1 MLEAN
6 EMRYYTHIVAAILF
20 FLLFDYIFNIE
31 NEDLLFGIILTSFIS
46 VFPDLIDIIS
56 KSKHRGFGH
65 SLLLW
70 IPIIFLIG
78 IISFNI
84 GNLIILAAVL
94 TALVSHILLD
104 IITKHGYPFLYPKKT
119 IFVALNEKRRIK
131 TGTKQDKAVFIFL
144 ILLLIP
150 ALLFSF
156 DIINFKPPQYLS
168 SNQAGTIDQN
178 HSVKENI
185 NVNIDS
191 HMKNTNITIK
201 NVKEDE
207 IQITVKNINMT

>member
-1 MLEAN
+1 
-6 EMRYYTHIVAAILF
+6 MRYYTHIVAAILF
-20 FLLFDYIFNIE
+20 LILFDYLFNIE
-31 NEDLLFGIILTSFIS
+31 NEDLLFGIILTSILS

-65 SLLLW
+65 SMILW
-70 IPIIFLIG
+70 IPLTFFTG
-78 IISFNI
+78 IISFKL
-84 GNLIILAAVL
+84 GNLIILAALL
-94 TALVSHILLD
+94 TALVSHIILD

-119 IFVALNEKRRIK
+119 VFVALNEKRRIK

-156 DIINFKPPQYLS
+156 DIIKFKAPKYLS
-168 SNQAGTIDQN
+168 SDQADNIN
-178 HSVKENI
+178 KNFSFKENL

-201 NVKEDE
+201 KVKEDE
-207 IQITVKNINMT
+207 IQIIIKDIVLT

>member
-1 MLEAN
+1 
-6 EMRYYTHIVAAILF
+6 MRYYTHIVAAILF
-20 FLLFDYIFNIE
+20 FILFDYIFNIE
-31 NEDLLFGIILTSFIS
+31 NDDLLFGIIITSFVSI
-46 VFPDLIDIIS
+46 FPDLFDIIS

-70 IPIIFLIG
+70 IPIILLIG

-84 GNLIILAAVL
+84 GNLIILAALL

-104 IITKHGYPFLYPKKT
+104 IVTKRGYPFLYPKKT
-119 IFVALNEKRRIK
+119 IFVALNENRRIK
-131 TGTKQDKAVFIFL
+131 TGTKQEKAVFIFL
-144 ILLLIP
+144 VLLLIP

-168 SNQAGTIDQN
+168 SDKIGTIDQN
-178 HSVKENI
+178 YSIKENV

-191 HMKNTNITIK
+191 HMNNTNITIK

-207 IQITVKNINMT
+207 IQIIVKDINMT